1 MTRTGNQMSCI
12 RTTTGLVALSTA
24 VGCALAFSASAA
36 GAAAQTRP
44 AIEHVP
50 VSIHD
55 ATVTYSST
63 SVGSNGGEGQGRA
76 VPVHGAKATR
86 LVKLFDGL
94 KLEPRNT
101 IHCDIAGGP
110 ETTVTFHGPHHT
122 WIAREAACTNIEVT
136 RDGKALPTLLPSTAW
151 SKAVNADLGR

>member
-110 ETTVTFHGPHHT
+110 TTTVSFQGAHHLWKAT
-122 WIAREAACTNIEVT
+122 ESACTDVQVT
-136 RDGKALPTLLPSTAW
+136 RDGKPLPTLLPSKAW
-151 SKAVNADLGR
+151 SAAISKDLGN

>member
-1 MTRTGNQMSCI
+1 VLRYTSTP
-12 RTTTGLVALSTA
+12 VATPTSSS
-24 VGCALAFSASAA
+24 GSGS
-36 GAAAQTRP
+36 GATEKGKKAAQL
-44 AIEHVP
+44 
-50 VSIHD
+50 
-55 ATVTYSST
+55 VT
-63 SVGSNGGEGQGRA
+63 
-76 VPVHGAKATR
+76 
-86 LVKLFDGL
+86 LFDAL
-94 KLEPRNT
+94 KREPKDT